1 MLGKNR
7 IKTIRSLEM
16 KKYRLREQQFLA
28 EGTKLVTTLLAS
40 EMVVEWL
47 AATPEWLAEAGEL
60 ARKALTVTEA
70 SADELAKAT
79 FLKAP
84 PPCMAL
90 CRIPQYAP
98 EEIAPEKDL
107 VLCLDGI
114 QDPGNLG
121 TIVRLAGWF
130 GIRDIVCSEDTAD
143 LYAPKAVQATMGAL
157 TGVRVHYLPLHDFLA
172 RSKARGLQIAG
183 TFLEGDDL
191 YKAALPACG
200 IIVLG
205 NEGQGIRSETAP
217 LMTRKLTIP
226 DFALAGVKPESLN
239 VSVAAA
245 IVLSEFRRRKG
256 SS

>member
-1 MLGKNR
+1 
-7 IKTIRSLEM
+7 
-16 KKYRLREQQFLA
+16 
-28 EGTKLVTTLLAS
+28 
-40 EMVVEWL
+40 
-47 AATPEWLAEAGEL
+47 
-60 ARKALTVTEA
+60 
-70 SADELAKAT
+70 
-79 FLKAP
+79 
-84 PPCMAL
+84 MAL